1 VKRDDDSTEA
11 GKPTGLY
18 LPLPV
23 EEVLALQDGTD
34 VACILPYRVHDSL
47 VQTLMTA
54 TKAFIAFALQQD
66 DESKVV
72 RIRPCARHETT
83 RGKAEVGVR

>member
-1 VKRDDDSTEA
+1 VKRDDDLIDA

-18 LPLPV
+18 LPLPR
-23 EEVLALQDGTD
+23 EEVLALQNGTD
-34 VACILPYRVHDSL
+34 VACILPYRIYDSL